1 MTPQFTFQ
9 QVADL
14 AGVEVATVRDWF
26 NRKHGAFSLHH
37 TDQKAPSGGTRRLSP
52 FTLVAVSLAAQLTRL
67 GVPISRAATAGMTF
81 AHTQRGT
88 PRRDYP
94 GALYGEQRTLLAV
107 DAHGDVRIFPASA
120 QSNHFELLSVIRQ
133 TGGATVIEVD
143 QIIAHIEKQT
153 RLNFPTSPAK
163 SAADWGANA

>member
-1 MTPQFTFQ
+1 
-9 QVADL
+9 
-14 AGVEVATVRDWF
+14 
-26 NRKHGAFSLHH
+26 
-37 TDQKAPSGGTRRLSP
+37 
-52 FTLVAVSLAAQLTRL
+52 
-67 GVPISRAATAGMTF
+67 MTF

-153 RLNFPTSPAK
+153 RLNFPSSPAK